1 MQETDN
7 EASVGHIAAMGPE
20 LGNLY
25 HAVSSELGS
34 LHWRWG
40 EYRVLFG
47 EKPSRIDLMNQSA
60 PFFFSVVHDALFE
73 STLLGIARLVGP
85 PSSVGKPNLTI
96 RRFEALIA
104 DAPLKVEIVALVDRA
119 QAAADFAME
128 WRNRHIAH
136 RDLHLALNVSPNPLP
151 IATKEKVDS
160 ALSALHQV
168 LGKVEVAYCK
178 STTLYARSPWGAKTL
193 LTLVQGG
200 LLREQEK
207 RACWGRLERHQDDV
221 NPPAEV

>member
-1 MQETDN
+1 MQQTDD
-7 EASVGHIAAMGPE
+7 EVLVGQIAAMGPE

-25 HAVSSELGS
+25 HAISREVSS

-40 EYRVLFG
+40 EYRVLFA

-60 PFFFSVVHDALFE
+60 PFFFRVVHDAIFE
-73 STLLGIARLVGP
+73 STLIGIARLVGP
-85 PSSVGKPNLTI
+85 PFSAGKSNLTI

-104 DAPLKVEIVALVDRA
+104 GASLKAEIAALVERA
-119 QAAADFAME
+119 QTAADFAIE
-128 WRNRHIAH
+128 WRKRQIAH

-151 IATKEKVDS
+151 TATAEKVNL
-160 ALSALHQV
+160 ALSALHEV
-168 LGKVEVAYCK
+168 LGKVEVAYLK
-178 STTLYARSPWGAKTL
+178 SATIHARSPWGAKAL

-207 RACWGRLERHQDDV
+207 RACWDRLEQHQDDV
-221 NPPAEV
+221 NPTEEI